1 MISLGI
7 GSIIGGYLC
16 GIIADKIGSLL
27 SGKLTLVLWIF
38 ACICFIA
45 GVQWSSILFAQMAGF
60 MWGFSIYFLEGW
72 LSIVISRNYH
82 GVSEAFSVNKQLNA
96 FFFIVF
102 QIAVFS
108 TDNILP
114 LKSIMLGLA
123 LLSVPAYFLLLSIPK
138 SEEDEKRKTTKNG

>member
-1 MISLGI
+1 
-7 GSIIGGYLC
+7 
-16 GIIADKIGSLL
+16 
-27 SGKLTLVLWIF
+27 
-38 ACICFIA
+38 
-45 GVQWSSILFAQMAGF
+45 

-82 GVSEAFSVNKQLNA
+82 GASEAFSVNKQLNA
-96 FFFIVF
+96 FFFIIF

-108 TDNILP
+108 TENILP

-138 SEEDEKRKTTKNG
+138 SDEDEKRKTTKNG